1 MKYQV
6 EYAKFVKV
14 EFVKVEI
21 EAASLEEAKEKSYV
35 LDDDYIEEHG
45 EVEPPDYQVWN
56 EARPI

>member
-6 EYAKFVKV
+6 EYAKFVN
-14 EFVKVEI
+14 I
-21 EAASLEEAKEKSYV
+21 
-35 LDDDYIEEHG
+35 LDDDYIEKHG